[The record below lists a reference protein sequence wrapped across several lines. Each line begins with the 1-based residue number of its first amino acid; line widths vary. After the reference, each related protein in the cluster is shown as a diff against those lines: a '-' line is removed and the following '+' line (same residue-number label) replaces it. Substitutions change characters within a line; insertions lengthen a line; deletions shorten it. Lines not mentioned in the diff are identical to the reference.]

1 MKVYVTGSEGFL
13 GRHVVEYLSKH
24 GIQVDGSDIR
34 SKSNCLDVRHYEKV
48 IEELNRSSPDVVIHL
63 AALVGGHDSLRKPYE
78 YIRVNTFGT
87 LNILEACRT
96 TDIPNLIYMSSF
108 SPYGKT
114 NKPITE
120 TTEFNP
126 QNPYGSS
133 KAAAEEIVRIYA
145 KCYGIK
151 VLIFR
156 ACLLAGEYQ
165 TEYNALQEFV
175 DCALSQKPI
184 IIYGDGRH
192 KREWLHP
199 QDVAQAYYKA
209 FSYFEKMTAPYDVFV
224 LGSGEPISMKQLAEL
239 VSEITDGSTQITF
252 LDKRV
257 SVFDQVTDTS
267 KVRDILK
274 WKPSIPT
281 REIVSRVVK
290 WRSTT
295 KEYGQT

>member
-13 GRHVVEYLSKH
+13 GRHVVEYLSNH
-24 GIQVDGSDIR
+24 GVQVEGSDIR

-48 IEELNRSSPDVVIHL
+48 NEELKRSSPDVVIHL
-63 AALVGGHDSLRKPYE
+63 AALVGGHDSVRKPYE
-78 YIRVNTFGT
+78 YVQVNTLGT
-87 LNILEACRT
+87 LNVLEACRA
-96 TDIPNLIYMSSF
+96 TDISKMIYMSSF
-108 SPYGKT
+108 SPYGET
-114 NKPITE
+114 NEPITE
-120 TTEFNP
+120 TTKFNP

-133 KAAAEEIVRIYA
+133 KAAAEEIVKIYS

-151 VLIFR
+151 LLIFR

-184 IIYGDGRH
+184 IIHGEGRH

-199 QDVAQAYYKA
+199 QDVAQAYYKTI
-209 FSYFEKMTAPYDVFV
+209 SYFEKMTAAHDVFI
-224 LGSGEPISMKQLAEL
+224 LGSGEPISMRQLAEFA
-239 VSEITDGSTQITF
+239 SEITNRPTQIIF
-252 LDKRV
+252 QDKQV
-257 SVFDQVTDTS
+257 SVFDQITNTS
-267 KVRDILK
+267 KVREILD
-274 WKPSIPT
+274 WKPLIST
-281 REIVSRVVK
+281 REIVSRVAK